1 MALTQP
7 RQLNNPLSSKP
18 PAGRFAP
25 LLNFGR
31 QELSYLGRGLASWA
45 VAALLLGTIVLL
57 TLAWQAPL
65 DWQVKLGADAADS
78 LYIRSFNQPEKN
90 QTGTFRWSSDES
102 YLRFMG
108 VGRMPAGRLELT
120 MQVGGRPANLGDA
133 HLKLYLG
140 DPNTD
145 GQLLGEVAVGPGLQP
160 YRFNFTAPSGYSG
173 DLLFV
178 LREPD
183 AFTAPDHARPL
194 GVVVSNVRL
203 TGGVAN
209 NRPVVPAPAYLA
221 VLLALLIVFYLA
233 LVRAGWQPK
242 GAAGLTA
249 VATLGAAWAIAFA
262 RLHLTPALEV
272 TFLTLLLGYPLLV
285 LGLRSTSF
293 WLRRRGMALPS
304 WEARWLGLIFVVAFV
319 VKGAGLNHPAFLTID
334 HWFRVHQ
341 ILRFVNEPNLF
352 WQQYYHVMTGQ
363 TVTGFQ
369 GGSAV
374 LGQWGVSV
382 GLPYSPLFY
391 LVAAPLAFIW
401 PTHDPNLLAAVNLLA
416 TWLEVSQIWLL
427 YIVARRA
434 YQTGWAGKVGII
446 AAALFAFLPL
456 SFLLFSDGGYN
467 SILAQWLSLFFVA
480 LLVDA
485 LRNPGPLSPWQWV
498 GLGLT
503 LGGALLAHTSTLL
516 LLGTLVIT
524 VTLLLALLRAW
535 RKMAWR
541 VGIVGVVG
549 LGLAFALYYGFYA
562 VNFLTQSLPTLL
574 QNFQNKGALGQE
586 QRLLGTPLLTGFW
599 PQLWEHF
606 RSFPFVLTL
615 CALFILWPFGK
626 DSKWRANLGLA
637 EQERRASVGIYLVW
651 VSWLL
656 VFLLFALVD
665 LKINLLQKHLLFVA
679 PLLCLGSGFGLVLLW
694 EFLKSWTQNRLVSP
708 KLLRYTMAALV
719 TGLLI
724 FNFWQGVV
732 TWYGRVYYYI
742 LPPGS
747 G

>member
-1 MALTQP
+1 MIVTQP
-7 RQLNNPLSSKP
+7 RQLNNQTSPSSPFLS
-18 PAGRFAP
+18 

-31 QELSYLGRGLASWA
+31 QELSYLVRGLASWA
-45 VAALLLGTIVLL
+45 LAALLLGAVLLL

-90 QTGTFRWSSDES
+90 QAGTFRWSSDES

-108 VGRMPAGRLELT
+108 VGRMPAGTLELT

-133 HLKLYLG
+133 HLQVYLG

-145 GQLLGEVAVGPGLQP
+145 GQLLGAVAVGPGLQP
-160 YRFNFTAPSGYSG
+160 YRFNFTAASSYSG

-194 GVVVSNVRL
+194 GVVVSNVHL

-221 VLLALLIVFYLA
+221 VLLASLIVFYLA
-233 LVRAGWQPK
+233 LVRAGWQPI
-242 GAAGLTA
+242 GATRLT
-249 VATLGAAWAIAFA
+249 VLPMLGAAWAIAFA
-262 RLHLTPALEV
+262 RLQLTPALEV
-272 TFLTLLLGYPLLV
+272 TFLTLLLSYPLLI
-285 LGLRSTSF
+285 LGLRSASF
-293 WLRRRGMALPS
+293 WLKRRSTALPS
-304 WEARWLGLIFVVAFV
+304 MEARWLGLIFVVAFV

-352 WQQYYHVMTGQ
+352 WPQYYNVMTGQ

-427 YIVARRA
+427 YIIARRA
-434 YQTGWAGKVGII
+434 YQTAWAGRAGII

-467 SILAQWLSLFFVA
+467 SILAQWLSLFFMA
-480 LLVDA
+480 LLIDV
-485 LRNPGPLSPWQWV
+485 LRNPGPFSRGQWV

-516 LLGTLVIT
+516 LLGTLVLT
-524 VTLLLALLRAW
+524 VTLLLALVREW

-541 VGIVGVVG
+541 VAVVGLIG
-549 LGLAFALYYGFYA
+549 LGLAFGLYYGFYA

-599 PQLWEHF
+599 PQLWQHF
-606 RSFPFVLTL
+606 RLFPFVLTL
-615 CALFILWPFGK
+615 CALLILWPFGK
-626 DSKWRANLGLA
+626 SSQWRTNFGLA
-637 EQERRASVGIYLVW
+637 ERERRASVGVYLVW
-651 VSWLL
+651 AAWLV

-679 PLLCLGSGFGLVLLW
+679 PLLCLGSGFGLAMLW
-694 EFLKSWTQNRLVSP
+694 GFLKNWSQNRSINP
-708 KLLRYTMAALV
+708 KLLRYSMAALV
-719 TGLLI
+719 TALLI
-724 FNFWQGVV
+724 FNFWQGVA
-732 TWYGRVYYYI
+732 TWYARVYFYV

>member
-45 VAALLLGTIVLL
+45 VAALLLGAIVLL

-108 VGRMPAGRLELT
+108 VGRMPAGTLELT

-249 VATLGAAWAIAFA
+249 VATLGAAGAIAFA

-694 EFLKSWTQNRLVSP
+694 EFLRGWAQNRLVSP